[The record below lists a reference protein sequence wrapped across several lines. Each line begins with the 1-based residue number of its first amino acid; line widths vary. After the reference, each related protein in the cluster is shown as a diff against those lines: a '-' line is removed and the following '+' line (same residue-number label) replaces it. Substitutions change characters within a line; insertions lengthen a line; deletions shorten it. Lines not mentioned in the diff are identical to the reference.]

1 MTRGRKAVTTTRN
14 YFVNSQYQNPCV
26 VRMKDR
32 DYKSVQ
38 SAIQILDFA
47 TCDCLL

>member
-1 MTRGRKAVTTTRN
+1 MAGRPEQPRN
-14 YFVNSQYQNPCV
+14 YFVNNQYQNPRV
-26 VRMKDR
+26 VRMNQDR